1 MMIPTVFQRVIF
13 FTLVIMVLCSAT
25 GGCSKSI
32 DSDSKTPVDTAGG
45 RVTIKLATTTSL
57 DNSGLLAHIL
67 PDFTEETGI
76 EVDIIA
82 VGTGKALELGRAG
95 DVDVLLVHA
104 PDAEREFIS
113 EGYGLDR
120 YYVAQN
126 EFVIVGPFAD
136 PAGVGESSGIVDA
149 FGKIHDTEAVFIS
162 RGDQSGTHKRE
173 LIIWDEAGLD
183 PEGAWYIEVGQGMG
197 AVLTMASE
205 LEAYALS
212 DIGTFFSM
220 EDHLDL
226 VIVHSCD
233 ELLENIYSVIPLNAE
248 LFPNL
253 KHEQVAVLIEWLT
266 GPVCGDLIN
275 RYEVNGHRLFDV
287 R

>member
-1 MMIPTVFQRVIF
+1 MVIPTAFQRVIF
-13 FTLVIMVLCSAT
+13 FALVIMVLCSAT
-25 GGCSKSI
+25 GGCSRSI
-32 DSDSKTPVDTAGG
+32 DSDSKTPVDTGSG
-45 RVTIKLATTTSL
+45 SVTIKLATTTSL
-57 DNSGLLAHIL
+57 DNSGLLAQIL
-67 PDFTEETGI
+67 PVFTGETGI

-104 PDAEREFIS
+104 PDAEEEFIS

-120 YYVAQN
+120 YYVARN
-126 EFVIVGPFAD
+126 EFVIVGPEAD
-136 PAGVGESSGIVDA
+136 PAGVDESSGTVDA
-149 FGKIHDTEAVFIS
+149 IGRIHDQEAVFIS

-173 LIIWDEAGLD
+173 LKIWDEAGLE

-205 LEAYALS
+205 LKGYALS
-212 DIGTFFSM
+212 DIGTFYSM

-226 VIVHSCD
+226 VILHTGD
-233 ELLENIYSVIPLNAE
+233 ELLENIYSVIPLNAD
-248 LFPNL
+248 LFPDL
-253 KHEQVAVLIEWLT
+253 KHEQVTELIEWLT
-266 GPVCGDLIN
+266 GPVCGNLIN
-275 RYEVNGHRLFDV
+275 RYEVNGHRLFAV